1 MIFTII
7 DNLHNSLRCKMVSA
21 DEDTISGNFVEVS
34 RPTDVCSFVKT
45 VEECDKFKS
54 VKNIGSADIA
64 ITKYLPNKT
73 FLYDICACSKGTL
86 HIKPFE
92 VLKKIMWQAVLSQ
105 EIFQLGQSKFY
116 CSRNR
121 FYGDLIILP
130 LRRCRYVM

>member
-1 MIFTII
+1 MIFSII
-7 DNLHNSLRCKMVSA
+7 LCGSLRIKTVSG
-21 DEDTISGNFVEVS
+21 DGNFVEVS
-34 RPTDVCSFVKT
+34 RPKGVCSFVKI
-45 VEECDKFKS
+45 VKECDKFKS
-54 VKNIGSADIA
+54 VKNIGISDIA
-64 ITKYLPNKT
+64 ITKYFSNKT
-73 FLYDICACSKGTL
+73 FLYNICDCSKGTL

-105 EIFQLGQSKFY
+105 EIFQLDQSKFY